1 MMRRDFSDYV
11 LSVAGRLVGFGVYAM
26 LLAPAIIV
34 VGASFTQ
41 GEMLQFPPNGVS
53 LRWYTQAWN
62 SVEFRSAM
70 WTSTYLAVMASAIAL
85 ALGFTASFVIDRF
98 EFPGKAIFKS
108 LLLSPIV
115 IPIVVLGLAL
125 LYLMS
130 YMRIGQSLTG
140 LLLGHVLVALPYVVR
155 ALLNGLALFNTT
167 LEEAALNLGAS
178 PLRAVTKV
186 TIPVLMP
193 NIVAGG
199 IFAVVT
205 SFGNITLSIF
215 LSGATTVTLPVRI
228 FSFVESSYDP
238 TVAAVS
244 GCVIFVTLGTILI
257 AERLVGMSKV
267 IGK

>member
-1 MMRRDFSDYV
+1 MMRRDLSDYV
-11 LSVAGRLVGFGVYAM
+11 LAIFGRLIGFGVYGM

-34 VGASFTQ
+34 IGASFTK
-41 GEMLQFPPNGVS
+41 GELLQFPPEGIS
-53 LRWYTQAWN
+53 LRWYAQAWG
-62 SVEFRSAM
+62 SPEFKGAM
-70 WTSTYLAVMASAIAL
+70 WTSAYLAFLASAIAL
-85 ALGFTASFVIDRF
+85 VLGFTASFVIDRF
-98 EFPGKAIFKS
+98 EFPGKSVFKA

-130 YMRIGQSLTG
+130 FLGIGQSLPG
-140 LLLGHVLVALPYVVR
+140 LLIGHILVSLPYVVR

-178 PLRAVTKV
+178 PLRAVTKI

-193 NIVAGG
+193 NLVAGS

-215 LSGATTVTLPVRI
+215 LSSATTVTLPVRI

-244 GCVIFVTLGTILI
+244 GCVIVVTLATILL

-267 IGK
+267 VGK